1 MFAIYSF
8 IFRMPGLGPKNF
20 ACVLCDKR
28 TKPRERRKISKPEK
42 RFLQKLF
49 LVTVK
54 HENDTL
60 CNKCRHKYYASENK
74 LLIPVRKWRM
84 TTASQRQNAVGLV
97 LFFQVRNLCRCLF
110 RPHQGVTRTAFCASA
125 QDQN

>member
-1 MFAIYSF
+1 M
-8 IFRMPGLGPKNF
+8 
-20 ACVLCDKR
+20 
-28 TKPRERRKISKPEK
+28 
-42 RFLQKLF
+42 
-49 LVTVK
+49 
-54 HENDTL
+54 TL
-60 CNKCRHKYYASENK
+60 CVTNVDINTMHLRKK

-97 LFFQVRNLCRCLF
+97 LFFQVHHLCRCLF